1 VNLSVTID
9 VVEKLSTIGVG
20 KFGSFFIAYIFIYQ
34 FVFVPV
40 LVELLTIDIF
50 KARYEVLK

>member
-1 VNLSVTID
+1 MNLSVTID

-40 LVELLTIDIF
+40 LVELLTVDIL
-50 KARYEVLK
+50 KAGTSF